1 MNVVKNYIEGKWI
14 EGSGQAQPLLDAVNG
29 KIIAEMAPDN
39 INYKEV
45 VDYARNVGGPNLRK
59 YTIHE
64 RALMIK
70 QMALHLNAQKKD
82 FYKLSVHTGA
92 TKTDSWIDID
102 GGIGT
107 LFVMSGKSRREMQNE
122 KFFVDG
128 NMEALSKNG
137 TFVGQHIYVPLEG
150 VAVHINAFNF
160 PCWGMLEKLGPTFI
174 AGMPAII
181 KPSPIGSYL
190 AESMFRAMVESGIF
204 PEGSIQFL
212 AADKP
217 GDLLDHLTSQ
227 DVVSFT
233 GSAKTGLML
242 KSNPNIISNSVR
254 FNLEADSLNC
264 SILGPDVTPDMDE
277 FSLFIGEVAN
287 EMTVKAGQKCTAIR
301 RAIVPKN
308 LVPDVLGAL
317 KQRLTGV
324 EIGNPENEKV
334 RMGPLASKMQ
344 AERFLQNVEQLKT
357 HSEVVFGDS
366 KINLTDAK
374 EDASAFCQP
383 ILLYNKEPFKYDEA
397 HEIEAFGPVS
407 TVMPYKDVNE
417 AIELAKKGRG
427 SLVGSLFTA
436 DNDIAK
442 EIVLGAAPYH
452 GRFMIVNKDCAK
464 ESTGH
469 GSPLPHLT
477 HGGPGRAGGGEEMG
491 GIRGILH
498 YMQRV
503 ALQGSPTTLTKIC
516 NVYLNGAK
524 QIETPIHPFRKYFEE
539 LQIGETLTTHR
550 RTVTEADIVNFGS
563 ISGDHFYAHFDDIAA
578 KDSLFKERVAHG
590 YFILSAA
597 AGLFVDPAP
606 GPVLANY
613 GLDNLRF
620 IEPVKIGDTIQARLT
635 VKRKTA
641 KPKRED
647 DEFYTGV
654 VSWQVEV
661 FNQKDEII
669 AHYDILT
676 LVKRKERDL

>member
-1 MNVVKNYIEGKWI
+1 MNIVKNFVTGEWVKN
-14 EGSGQAQPLLDAVNG
+14 SGNTHPLYDAVTG
-29 KIIAEMAPDN
+29 KVVAEMTSDDL
-39 INYKEV
+39 NYKEIA
-45 VDYARNVGGPNLRK
+45 DYARNVGGPNLRN

-70 QMALHLNAQKKD
+70 EMALYLNAHKKE

-107 LFVMSGKSRREMQNE
+107 LFVMSSKARREMQNE
-122 KFFVDG
+122 KFYVDG

-174 AGMPAII
+174 AGMPSII

-190 AESMFRAMVESGIF
+190 AESMFQSMVESGIF
-204 PEGSIQFL
+204 PEGSIQFI

-217 GDLLDHLTSQ
+217 GDLLDHLISQ

-242 KSNPNIISNSVR
+242 KSNPNIINNSVR

-264 SILGPDVTPDMDE
+264 SILGPDVTPEMNE
-277 FSLFIGEVAN
+277 FSLFVKEVAN

-301 RAIVPKN
+301 RTIVPEN
-308 LVPDVLGAL
+308 RISDVLEAL
-317 KQRLTGV
+317 KKRLSGV
-324 EIGNPENEKV
+324 GIGNPENDGV
-334 RMGPLASKMQ
+334 RMGSLASKTQ
-344 AERFLQNVEQLKT
+344 TERFQQNIERLKA
-357 HSEVVFGDS
+357 HSEVIFGDS
-366 KINLTDAK
+366 KPKLIDIQDEPVT
-374 EDASAFCQP
+374 FCQP
-383 ILLYNKEPFKYDEA
+383 VLLYNKEPFKYDEV

-407 TVMPYKDVNE
+407 TVIPYKDVNE

-436 DNDIAK
+436 DDNIAK
-442 EIVLGAAPYH
+442 DITLGVAPYH

-503 ALQGSPTTLTKIC
+503 ALQGSPTTLSKIC

-524 QIETPIHPFRKYFEE
+524 QIETSIHPFRKYFEE

-550 RTVTEADIVNFGS
+550 RTVTETDIVNFGG
-563 ISGDHFYAHFDDIAA
+563 ISGDHFYAHFDEVAA

-620 IEPVKIGDTIQARLT
+620 IEPVKIGDTIQVRLT
-635 VKRKTA
+635 VKRKTS
-641 KPKRED
+641 KPKREN

-654 VSWQVEV
+654 VAWQVEV
-661 FNQKDEII
+661 FNQQEETV
-669 AHYDILT
+669 ALYDILT
-676 LVKRKERDL
+676 LVRRMESDS